1 MKQKHVIITGGHSG
15 IGLELTKLILKD
27 GHKVGLILR
36 NESTLKEAKQKFE
49 QLGYNNVEFLVAD
62 LCRQE
67 DVLKVARS
75 ITNTWQKVDIL
86 FNNAGVL
93 LGELTF
99 SPQQNEMHYEVNTLA
114 PYLLATNLYPA
125 LHDAQGAVVVNT
137 VTDGLNMMKS
147 LKAETLIHLSKF
159 KKLFG
164 AYLQSKLALA
174 LLMND
179 LAINWKP
186 EKIRIL
192 HVAPGGNKTKL
203 TSGNGM
209 PSLLKPIVK
218 LFYKD
223 PVAGAKLLYN
233 AAFEDQF
240 DNKTGVFIQKNKI
253 ENLKLTINN
262 ELKLTLLKGITSTT
276 GKRHFHI

>member
-1 MKQKHVIITGGHSG
+1 M
-15 IGLELTKLILKD
+15 
-27 GHKVGLILR
+27 
-36 NESTLKEAKQKFE
+36 
-49 QLGYNNVEFLVAD
+49 
-62 LCRQE
+62 
-67 DVLKVARS
+67 
-75 ITNTWQKVDIL
+75 
-86 FNNAGVL
+86 
-93 LGELTF
+93 
-99 SPQQNEMHYEVNTLA
+99 
-114 PYLLATNLYPA
+114 
-125 LHDAQGAVVVNT
+125 LH
-137 VTDGLNMMKS
+137 
-147 LKAETLIHLSKF
+147 
-159 KKLFG
+159 
-164 AYLQSKLALA
+164 
-174 LLMND
+174 
-179 LAINWKP
+179 
-186 EKIRIL
+186 
-192 HVAPGGNKTKL
+192 PGGNKTKL